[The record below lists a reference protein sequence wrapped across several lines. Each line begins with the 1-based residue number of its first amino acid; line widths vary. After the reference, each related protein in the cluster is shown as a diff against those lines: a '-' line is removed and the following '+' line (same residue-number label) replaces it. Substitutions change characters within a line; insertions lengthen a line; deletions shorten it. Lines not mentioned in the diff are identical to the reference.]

1 LSENAGSWISYS
13 DCPWKLDNGDKVP
26 EKKFF
31 TNAKFNIAD
40 RCFSGT
46 IEWGSTSL
54 HNTTQWVYNFTLAE
68 NYQEIESGIVD
79 MTTTSGSIQTCKFGS
94 DLNYALLRIEPCDD
108 SESGAA
114 E

>member
-46 IEWGSTSL
+46 IEWGSTPFA
-54 HNTTQWVYNFTLAE
+54 NCTQWVYNFTLAE
-68 NYQEIESGIVD
+68 NHQTIESGTND
-79 MTTTSGSIQTCKFGS
+79 KTLTNGSNETSHFGET
-94 DLNYALLRIEPCDD
+94 LNYTLLRIEEAV